1 MVDAVY
7 RGNIEELFSVL
18 NHLKKYIV
26 IFVFVLLVLISIL
39 HFSKYSVQV
48 LPLITVTVVLFSAVY
63 YTTVLVLKFVN
74 GITSNQTV
82 STYNIAKGMA
92 LKHSRGIQYLFYIFS
107 LWRMCVHRLN
117 MLFGTYLILNVYQE
131 ICNLFERKKQRK
143 YKNSNF

>member
-92 LKHSRGIQYLFYIFS
+92 LKHSRGIQYFTFLVYDV
-107 LWRMCVHRLN
+107 CVCIVW

-131 ICNLFERKKQRK
+131 ICNLFEPKEQRK